1 MSGNTLLIAAEILNR
16 VAAEVGIAPI
26 LAPLAST
33 DPFFI
38 QLRYLLNTAGEEL
51 MQAYPWELLNREHQI
66 TTAAGDDGA
75 YDMPDDFGYIL
86 NQTEWDKTN
95 NNPLGGPLSPQDWT
109 YLQGRDLASNTL
121 YASFRI
127 AQGKFNIFPAP
138 PDAPNPSYVG
148 LDLNFE
154 YVTKDWVWNGST
166 VDPEYTDEVISA
178 SDVPLFNKTLI
189 TRALKV
195 KYLESGG
202 FDTTKAQG
210 DYNQIFAFLIG
221 TDKGAPILNAGRNRN
236 GIPLLSNWNTPDTGF
251 GGGTPA

>member
-1 MSGNTLLIAAEILNR
+1 MAGNTGIMANEILNR

-26 LAPLAST
+26 TDPIAST

-51 MQAYPWELLNREHQI
+51 MQAYPWEKLVRTHQI
-66 TTAAGDDGA
+66 VTEAGDTGE

-86 NQTEWDKTN
+86 NQTEWDRTN
-95 NNPLGGPLSPQDWT
+95 NIAMGGPLSAAEWT
-109 YLQGRDLASNTL
+109 YLKGRDLASNTL

-127 AQGKFNIFPAP
+127 SQGKFNVFPT
-138 PDAPNPSYVG
+138 NPTAG

-154 YVTKDWVWNGST
+154 YITSNWVQDGT
-166 VDPEYTDEVISA
+166 DPTAYKASVEIA
-178 SDVPLFNKTLI
+178 SDMPLFDKTLI
-189 TRALKV
+189 TRAVKV

-210 DYNQIFAFLIG
+210 DYNQIFSFLTG
-221 TDKGAPILNAGRNRN
+221 TDKGAPVLNAGRSGGRYPYLN
-236 GIPLLSNWNTPDTGF
+236 SHNTPDTGF
-251 GGGTPA
+251 GS